1 MGFLTPLYLLGAL
14 AVGLPILFH
23 LIRRTPRGRQVFSTV
38 MFLEPSPPRV
48 TRRSRIEH
56 WLLLLLRGL
65 AICLLAFAFARP
77 FLREPEA
84 ADLFGS
90 GGKRVAVLLDTSASM
105 RREGVW
111 DEARERLGEVL
122 EGASP
127 SDRFAVYTF
136 DSSPRL
142 RFDGE
147 SWLAVDPNQ
156 RTGAV
161 ESALE
166 EVEPGWRETDL
177 GRALSTVADSLM
189 DESSDD
195 EADVL
200 REIVVVSDLQ
210 SGSRLEALQ
219 AYSWPVEVS
228 VRLVRVGTDAP
239 ATNAGIQVVAGGQSD
254 GGMLRVRVTNSADS
268 QWETFTLGWL
278 DDFAPESTAT
288 GDGERQAVPEGP
300 PVVDVYVPPG
310 QSRVVAAPDEPDESV
325 ASRLI
330 LRGDDHEF
338 DNICYVSRARR
349 REVTIV
355 YLGSDDPDDPKQQ
368 RYFVEPLFPDTAER
382 DVRVVD
388 WEFESAEMPTAESGV
403 QLVVLGERPRG
414 DQIAGLREY
423 LESGGLVVFVPSG
436 PDECG
441 ALYELAG
448 VTPVDATE
456 AEVDDYVMLTGV
468 DFDHP
473 VLAPFAD
480 PRFSDFTKLPFWRHR
495 RIDLSPLPESRVL
508 ARFDDGDPAIA
519 EVPVGRGRVVFFAAG
534 WRRDDSQLAVWSKFV
549 PLMNGLLDY
558 GSGQMQ
564 QRAQFTVGEEIPL
577 ASLTAGT
584 DTPLELRL
592 PDGSTREVEAGA
604 KLVAEPEEPGIYVL
618 GGPESAATEEVRF
631 AVNLAAG
638 ESRTDPL
645 EDELLEAAGVKL
657 ALGDTEAR
665 DAGAA
670 DRERQLQNRELERQQ
685 KLWRWL
691 IVAAVL
697 VLIVETL
704 ISGRLSMKRPVAA
717 E

>member
-65 AICLLAFAFARP
+65 AICLLALAFARP
-77 FLREPEA
+77 FLREPAA
-84 ADLFGS
+84 ADLFGA
-90 GGKRVAVLLDTSASM
+90 GGKQVAVLIDTSASM

-111 DEARERLGEVL
+111 DEARERLTEVL
-122 EGASP
+122 DEASP

-156 RTGAV
+156 RAGAV

-166 EVEPGWRETDL
+166 DVAPGWRETDL

-189 DESSDD
+189 DESVD
-195 EADVL
+195 EERELV

-219 AYSWPVEVS
+219 AYTWPEEVV
-228 VRLVRVGTDAP
+228 VRLVRVGEETAR
-239 ATNAGIQVVAGGQSD
+239 TNAGIQVVAGGESEASQ
-254 GGMLRVRVTNSADS
+254 LRVRVTNAADS
-268 QWETFTLGWL
+268 ERETFTVGWL
-278 DDFAPESTAT
+278 DDFAAEPASEEESGT
-288 GDGERQAVPEGP
+288 GSSKAM
-300 PVVDVYVPPG
+300 DVYVPPG
-310 QSRVVAAPDEPDESV
+310 QSRVVAAPEEPEGRVS
-325 ASRLI
+325 SRLI

-338 DNICYVSRARR
+338 DNICYVSRTRR

-355 YLGSDDPDDPKQQ
+355 YLGSDDPDDPEQQ
-368 RYFVEPLFPDTAER
+368 RYYVEPLFPDTSER

-388 WEFESAEMPTAESGV
+388 WEFESAEMPTAENGV
-403 QLVVLGERPRG
+403 QLVLLAEQPRG
-414 DQIAGLREY
+414 DQIVRLREY
-423 LESGGLVVFVPSG
+423 LDSGGLIVFVPSG
-436 PDECG
+436 PDECA

-448 VTPVDATE
+448 VTPVAATE

-480 PRFSDFTKLPFWRHR
+480 PRYSDFTKLPFWRHR
-495 RIDLSPLPESRVL
+495 RVDLSPLEGARVL
-508 ARFDDGDPAIA
+508 AQFDDGDPAIVEIPA
-519 EVPVGRGRVVFFAAG
+519 GPGRVVFFASG

-564 QRAQFTVGEEIPL
+564 QRAQFSVGEQIPL
-577 ASLTAGT
+577 AALTAVR
-584 DTPLELRL
+584 DAPFEMRS
-592 PDGSTREVEAGA
+592 PDGSTVEIAAGA
-604 KLVAEPEEPGIYVL
+604 RVATEPEEPGIYVL
-618 GGPESAATEEVRF
+618 SGTAESPLEEVRF
-631 AVNLAAG
+631 AVNLAAS

-657 ALGDTEAR
+657 AREDAEAS
-665 DAGAA
+665 DAGAVE
-670 DRERQLQNRELERQQ
+670 RERQLQNRELERQQ

-691 IVAAVL
+691 ILAAVL
-697 VLIVETL
+697 VLVAETL
-704 ISGRLSMKRPVAA
+704 LSGRLSMRRPVAA